1 MISSVSFADAVG
13 IIGVGLYLVS
23 YAALQLGVVRGQTYT
38 YAALNA
44 GAAGCVLFSLS
55 ETFNLSAALIQ
66 VCWIAI
72 SLIGI
77 ARLAIVY
84 GRAAQIRFA
93 ERERRFLAAKLPTL
107 SKPLA
112 RRLLGAGR
120 WIDAGPGVVLAREGQ
135 PVLELVYLARGRAVV
150 SHGGHAI
157 GACLDDTYIGELTC
171 LSGAP
176 ATATVTLDR
185 PCPLLLHRRRSLAPP
200 RRAPPRAAPGPARQ
214 LRGRR
219 AQEADRPHRP
229 ATPPPTRAGRAH
241 AAGRRGRLSRTWSAG
256 RPLSGRRS
264 TV

>member
-55 ETFNLSAALIQ
+55 ETFDLSAALIQ

-176 ATATVTLDR
+176 ATATVTLDSPAR
-185 PCPLLLHRRRSLAPP
+185 YFCIDAAALRHLAARHPELHRALRDSFAGDVRKKLIAHTVQPRHP
-200 RRAPPRAAPGPARQ
+200 QPARAGPMRRAV
-214 LRGRR
+214 
-219 AQEADRPHRP
+219 
-229 ATPPPTRAGRAH
+229 
-241 AAGRRGRLSRTWSAG
+241 AAG
-256 RPLSGRRS
+256 
-264 TV
+264 